1 MPDQYDSQKEISL
14 GVFELGAAGTLAS
27 TATALSASA
36 VGHVTVATIATAAGV
51 TTVAVSLP
59 AIVAVSAATCL
70 GLSLGGR
77 IVKAA
82 GAFADRRESGD
93 NQAAAKA

>member
-1 MPDQYDSQKEISL
+1 MSDQYDAQKEASL
-14 GVFELGAAGTLAS
+14 GVFELGAAGTLAT

-59 AIVAVSAATCL
+59 AIVAVGAATYL

-82 GAFADRRESGD
+82 GAFADGRKPGD
-93 NQAAAKA
+93 DQAAAKA